1 METLRR
7 AKNRRRFAMSLPSVD
22 GLGIELHVLHR
33 TASSS
38 EVMTTLCMCLQAE
51 RARSRVHL

>member
-22 GLGIELHVLHR
+22 GLGIELPR
-33 TASSS
+33 TSQDSLFVRSHDHIVYVFASRKGT
-38 EVMTTLCMCLQAE
+38 V
-51 RARSRVHL
+51 